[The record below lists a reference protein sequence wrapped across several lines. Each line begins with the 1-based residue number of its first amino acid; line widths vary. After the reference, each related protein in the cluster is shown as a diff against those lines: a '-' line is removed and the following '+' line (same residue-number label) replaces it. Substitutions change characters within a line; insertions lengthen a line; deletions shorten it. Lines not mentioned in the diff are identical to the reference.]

1 MENRY
6 LNLEKKDKK
15 YLWHPFTQMKDWISS
30 DIVIVERARGNY
42 LYDTGGWKYLDGISS
57 LWCNVHGHQVK
68 EIDRAIKAQ
77 LSKVA
82 HSTMLGLSNVPA
94 IELAEELIR
103 IAPKGLSRVFYSD
116 SGSTAVEIALKMVF
130 QYWRQAKRSTR
141 YAKRKTKFLTFVN
154 AYHGDTIGSVSLG
167 GMELFHKTYQP
178 LLFKTIKAPAPYCYR
193 CPCGINVQPCQM
205 ECLAE
210 VERLIKR
217 HHKELAGVVI
227 EPLVQG
233 AAGMITQ
240 PKGFIR
246 RLRQLCTKYDI
257 LMIADEVA
265 TGFGRT
271 NLPFVQGTI
280 TEISAHSKGVYYY
293 FPRALTII
301 DIGAQDNKVIHLDN
315 NGQMINFKMNRKCAA
330 GTGAFLEEIAYK
342 MDIPIAELNALAK
355 RSDNPVELGSYCT
368 VFTATEIL
376 TRIREGK
383 KKEDIIRGVYSSVVK
398 RIIEMDS
405 LQGQVAITGGVIAY
419 NDVLVELLKNYTH
432 NDVLVPSI
440 PQFTGALGAA
450 LTAMGK

>member
-1 MENRY
+1 MTSYFAGIDVGASAVKVVIINDQKEVVAKALRKTG
-6 LNLEKKDKK
+6 L
-15 YLWHPFTQMKDWISS
+15 
-30 DIVIVERARGNY
+30 DIVSSAQSA
-42 LYDTGGWKYLDGISS
+42 LDEAKGVFT
-57 LWCNVHGHQVK
+57 NP
-68 EIDRAIKAQ
+68 IK
-77 LSKVA
+77 
-82 HSTMLGLSNVPA
+82 M
-94 IELAEELIR
+94 
-103 IAPKGLSRVFYSD
+103 
-116 SGSTAVEIALKMVF
+116 
-130 QYWRQAKRSTR
+130 
-141 YAKRKTKFLTFVN
+141 
-154 AYHGDTIGSVSLG
+154 
-167 GMELFHKTYQP
+167 
-178 LLFKTIKAPAPYCYR
+178 
-193 CPCGINVQPCQM
+193 
-205 ECLAE
+205 
-210 VERLIKR
+210 
-217 HHKELAGVVI
+217 
-227 EPLVQG
+227 
-233 AAGMITQ
+233 
-240 PKGFIR
+240 
-246 RLRQLCTKYDI
+246 
-257 LMIADEVA
+257 VA